1 MEEKQEVDVV
11 VIDRIFRNSKNKN
24 LMRKIIVGVFL
35 FVLFQGAYAQ
45 KNNSYRKKVLDHT
58 EINFL
63 YNNYSQQGN
72 HAAVTGGIGSS
83 KARDNAPSILV
94 NIPLNKD
101 DVLSIDYGADLTT
114 AASTSKINPFTTAA
128 INNGANTG
136 NEGSF
141 EGASINSN
149 GLSKTSGT
157 ALATGASTSG
167 GTIGN
172 EGGRHR
178 SKFIHSRKHGVFSYE
193 HSSNSRSF
201 TWGVDGSFSTE
212 KGYNSVGFGAQLRKS
227 FNDENSEIN
236 ISSNAFL
243 DKINP
248 IYPAEFRASLG
259 LLPSVGFKQLSVT
272 NRNSYSTSL
281 SFSQILGKRIQI
293 ALIGNFAL
301 QQGLL
306 STNYQR
312 VYFKDKP
319 IVKYKNFELANDIE
333 RLPSTRKKYPFGVRL
348 NYFLTDF
355 MVLRTYYRHYSDS
368 WGLSSNTYNIQI
380 PLILS
385 PNLTIYPTYRY
396 YQQQQSKYFAPK
408 RVHLSTDLFYT
419 SDYDLSTFNSS
430 QYGVGIEIAPPF
442 GIFSLSTSN
451 PADSVKLKSLN
462 LRYGYYSRT
471 DGLTS
476 NIFSLIVK
484 FTF

>member
-1 MEEKQEVDVV
+1 VV

-24 LMRKIIVGVFL
+24 LMRKIIVGMFL
-35 FVLFQGAYAQ
+35 FILCQGIYAQ
-45 KNNSYRKKVLDHT
+45 KNNTYKKKVLDHT
-58 EINFL
+58 EIDFL
-63 YNNYSQQGN
+63 YSNYAQSGD
-72 HAAVTGGIGSS
+72 HAAITGGSGNE
-83 KARDNAPSILV
+83 KAGDNAPAILI
-94 NIPLNKD
+94 NIPLNAD
-101 DVLSIDYGADLTT
+101 DVLSIDYGVDLTT
-114 AASTSKINPFTTAA
+114 AASTSKINPFTTAT

-172 EGGRHR
+172 EGGSHR
-178 SKFIHSRKHGVFSYE
+178 SKFIHARKHGVFSYE

-201 TWGVDGSFSTE
+201 SWGLLGDFSTE
-212 KGYNSVGFGAQLRKS
+212 VGYNSVGFGAQLRKS

-236 ISSNAFL
+236 ISSKAYL
-243 DKINP
+243 DKISL

-259 LLPSVGFKQLSVT
+259 LSPSVGFKQLSVT

-281 SFSQILGKRIQI
+281 SFSQVVSKRIQI
-293 ALIGNFAL
+293 ALIGNFTI
-301 QQGLL
+301 QEGLL
-306 STNYQR
+306 STNY
-312 VYFKDKP
+312 P
-319 IVKYKNFELANDIE
+319 LGI
-333 RLPSTRKKYPFGVRL
+333 RL
-348 NYFLTDF
+348 NYFLADF
-355 MVLRTYYRHYSDS
+355 MVLRTFYRHYNDN
-368 WGLSSNTYNIQI
+368 WGLSSNTYDIQI

-442 GIFSLSTSN
+442 GIFSLDTSN
-451 PADSVKLKSLN
+451 AAKSVKLRSLN

>member
-1 MEEKQEVDVV
+1 VV

-24 LMRKIIVGVFL
+24 LMRKIIVGMFL
-35 FVLFQGAYAQ
+35 FILCQGIYAQ
-45 KNNSYRKKVLDHT
+45 KNNTYKKKVLDHT
-58 EINFL
+58 EIDFL
-63 YNNYSQQGN
+63 YSNYAQSGD
-72 HAAVTGGIGSS
+72 HAAITGGSGNE
-83 KARDNAPSILV
+83 KAGDNAPAILI
-94 NIPLNKD
+94 NIPLNAD
-101 DVLSIDYGADLTT
+101 DVLSIDYGVDLTT
-114 AASTSKINPFTTAA
+114 AASTSKINPFTTAT

-172 EGGRHR
+172 EGGSHR
-178 SKFIHSRKHGVFSYE
+178 SKFIHARKHGVFSYE

-201 TWGVDGSFSTE
+201 SWGLLGDFSTE
-212 KGYNSVGFGAQLRKS
+212 VGYNSVGFGAQLRKS

-236 ISSNAFL
+236 ISSKAYL
-243 DKINP
+243 DKISL

-259 LLPSVGFKQLSVT
+259 LSPSVGFKQLSVT

-281 SFSQILGKRIQI
+281 SFSQVVSKRIQI
-293 ALIGNFAL
+293 ALIGNFTI
-301 QQGLL
+301 QEGLL

-333 RLPSTRKKYPFGVRL
+333 RLPSTRKKYPLGIRL
-348 NYFLTDF
+348 NYFLADF
-355 MVLRTYYRHYSDS
+355 MVLRTFYRHYNDN
-368 WGLSSNTYNIQI
+368 WGLSSNTYDIQI

-442 GIFSLSTSN
+442 GIFSLDTSN
-451 PADSVKLKSLN
+451 AAKSVKLRSLN